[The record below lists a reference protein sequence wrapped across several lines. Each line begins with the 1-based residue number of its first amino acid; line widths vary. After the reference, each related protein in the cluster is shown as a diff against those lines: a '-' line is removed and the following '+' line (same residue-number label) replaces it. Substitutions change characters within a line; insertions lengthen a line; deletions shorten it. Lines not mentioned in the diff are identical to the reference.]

1 MVAGDSGPQCGV
13 SSSRRF
19 KDDRIVGGTEAKDAE
34 YPWQVSVQ
42 RKKDNFHFCGGS
54 LIAPDIIVTAGHC
67 VDSTSP
73 DTISVQGGL
82 LDLRDPPSYSQRRS
96 VSQIVVHSGYN
107 DVNNDIALLKL
118 ETPFDLAASEGHIGA
133 VCLPPPDYRIR
144 GQVVVTGW
152 GSTRMG
158 GPGSPKLMTVTVPV
172 QGNLACTGD
181 SGGGPAVQRNS
192 GLYTLVGIVSFG
204 LGCAI
209 FPGFY
214 TRVPTYIPW
223 ITENV
228 AALQS

>member
-1 MVAGDSGPQCGV
+1 MW
-13 SSSRRF
+13 F
-19 KDDRIVGGTEAKDAE
+19 IK
-34 YPWQVSVQ
+34 VSVQ
-42 RKKDNFHFCGGS
+42 RKRDNFHFCGGS
-54 LIAPDIIVTAGHC
+54 VIAPDIIVTAGHC

-82 LDLRDPPSYSQRRS
+82 LDLENPPSYSQRRS
-96 VSQIVVHSGYN
+96 VSRIVVHSNYN

-118 ETPFDLAASEGHIGA
+118 ETPFDLAASEGRIGA
-133 VCLPPPDYRIR
+133 VCLPPANYRIR

-158 GPGSPKLMTVTVPV
+158 GPGSPKLMTVSVPV
-172 QGNLACTGD
+172 QGTLVCTA
-181 SGGGPAVQRNS
+181 SGLSSYNSTTMFCAGVPGRDFLSVQRNS

-214 TRVPTYIPW
+214 TRVPTYVPW